1 MVPRTVM
8 VGALLMSCASADKLG
23 GAPPTPT
30 REVAAGAARLRG
42 GGITMDVT
50 IGRGSLTRPVSGGTT
65 RAVPHAAVQP

>member
-1 MVPRTVM
+1 MM
-8 VGALLMSCASADKLG
+8 MGALLVGCASADKAG

-50 IGRGSLTRPVSGGTT
+50 IGRGPLTRPVAAGTT